1 MLPFSSS
8 STAPRVGLIGFGAFG
23 QLIARNLA
31 AHMQVVVHDPAQPPK
46 APARVRF
53 STLEDACSCPLVI
66 LAVPVSSISDVC
78 QRIAPML
85 AVGATVM
92 DVGSVK
98 LRPMQDMETHLP
110 AHVNILGSHPLF
122 GPQSA
127 KDGLA
132 GHKIALCPQR
142 GRTHWR
148 IAAALRSLFG
158 LQVIWTT
165 AEDHDREVATV
176 QGLTHLIAQT
186 LSQILPEKLRMT
198 TSSFDHLLEA
208 RRMVSADAPAVLDA
222 ILRDNPFAAEVR
234 ADFLSRAAQLAAGPA
249 PIEKG
254 PRQMAGL

>member
-1 MLPFSSS
+1 
-8 STAPRVGLIGFGAFG
+8 
-23 QLIARNLA
+23 
-31 AHMQVVVHDPAQPPK
+31 
-46 APARVRF
+46 ARVRF

-158 LQVIWTT
+158 LHVIWTT